1 MRLLFMIAGFALAW
15 MTFRLWMR
23 RGRVR
28 PREARELVR
37 AGALLVDVRS
47 PQEFAQGHIEG
58 AQNMPL
64 PRLSQDLEAS
74 AARGRPIVVYCRS
87 GMRSR
92 LAAQR
97 LRQAGFA
104 QVHDLGPASAWPG

>member
-15 MTFRLWMR
+15 MMFRLWMR

-64 PRLSQDLEAS
+64 QRLSQDLEAS